1 MLFILVMDVLNSL
14 FNCAVQEGL
23 LQPLAVQ
30 QCQHR
35 ISFYGDDVVLFLRPI
50 ESEPLLVKELLKV
63 FGQATGL
70 VTNIAKSSATP
81 IQCNVEERS
90 LITNTLECDIKD
102 FPCNYLGLPL
112 SVHKLPRSELHKLVD
127 KVANNLPNWKGV
139 LMNKFVDWSRSRL
152 SYPPLIFIIWL
163 LLTYLSGCSKQ
174 LTRSAEAFFGSVKR
188 KLREEI
194 VWFIGIRCNV
204 ASGQDGF
211 GFKKLNLAGLGV
223 DCQVPKNAWPLFNFA
238 VQTTV
243 GDGKNTLFWAD
254 RWLEGRTIQELA
266 ANLFKTIPKR
276 IIKHQTVSQVLLNR
290 GWVAD
295 IKGAFTI
302 HVLSEYLMM

>member
-1 MLFILVMDVLNSL
+1 MICCPHNFSFIADMLLMFLGLLCRERSLTFFSNWISLRRLILSWPFLIEVLRHLGFEPCWRNLVCLLSTSSTKILINGEPGCSISHLKGLRKGDPLPPMLFILVMDVLNSL

-139 LMNKFVDWSRSRL
+139 LMNKFVGWSRSRL
-152 SYPPLIFIIWL
+152 SYPPLIFII
-163 LLTYLSGCSKQ
+163 
-174 LTRSAEAFFGSVKR
+174 
-188 KLREEI
+188 
-194 VWFIGIRCNV
+194 
-204 ASGQDGF
+204 
-211 GFKKLNLAGLGV
+211 
-223 DCQVPKNAWPLFNFA
+223 
-238 VQTTV
+238 
-243 GDGKNTLFWAD
+243 
-254 RWLEGRTIQELA
+254 
-266 ANLFKTIPKR
+266 
-276 IIKHQTVSQVLLNR
+276 
-290 GWVAD
+290 
-295 IKGAFTI
+295 
-302 HVLSEYLMM
+302 